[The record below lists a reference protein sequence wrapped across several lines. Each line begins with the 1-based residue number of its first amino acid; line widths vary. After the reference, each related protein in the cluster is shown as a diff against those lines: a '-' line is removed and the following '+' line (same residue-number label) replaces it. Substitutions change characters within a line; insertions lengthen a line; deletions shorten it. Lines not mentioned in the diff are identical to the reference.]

1 MNKRNLEATK
11 TSLLTATERL
21 MTKCAEPAQVTSRA
35 IAREAGVNQAM
46 INYCFGSREA
56 LLYASFEK
64 MQTEAQRSNPAFE
77 QILRENISPKQKLI
91 ELYCASVKMILKH
104 LPYIRAVTKY
114 ALLTRSITSGKTFSF
129 VKEYYAGERTD
140 GECRLVAYEISSL
153 HELAV
158 LRHEELKEVCGI
170 DLTNEIEMRK
180 FVETHINM
188 LLDGREVK

>member
-11 TSLLTATERL
+11 SSLLSATERL
-21 MTKCAEPAQVTSRA
+21 MTKLGDVNQVTSRA
-35 IAREAGVNQAM
+35 IAQEAGVNQAM

-56 LLYASFEK
+56 LLYAAFEK
-64 MQTEAQRSNPAFE
+64 MQSEAQRSNPTFE
-77 QILRENISPKQKLI
+77 QILRENSSPKQKLI
-91 ELYCASVKMILKH
+91 ALYCESVKMILKY
-104 LPYIRAVTKY
+104 LPYIKAVTKY
-114 ALLTRSITSGKTFSF
+114 ALLTRSITAGRTFLF

-140 GECRLVAYEISSL
+140 GECRLISYEISSL

-170 DLTNEIEMRK
+170 DLADEIERKK

-188 LLDGREVK
+188 LLDGR

>member
-11 TSLLTATERL
+11 TSLLSAAQRL
-21 MTKCAEPAQVTSRA
+21 MTKCAEPSQVTSRA
-35 IAREAGVNQAM
+35 IAGEAGVNQAM

-56 LLYASFEK
+56 LLYAAFEEMQKKAQQSNPDFEK
-64 MQTEAQRSNPAFE
+64 
-77 QILRENISPKQKLI
+77 ILSENISPKQKLI
-91 ELYCASVKMILKH
+91 ELYCASVKMILKY
-104 LPYIRAVTKY
+104 LTYIRAVTKY

-140 GECRLVAYEISSL
+140 GECRLIAYEISSL

-170 DLTNEIEMRK
+170 DLANEIELRK
-180 FVETHINM
+180 FVESHINM

>member
-11 TSLLTATERL
+11 SSLLSATERL
-21 MTKCAEPAQVTSRA
+21 MTKLGDPNQVTSRV

-56 LLYASFEK
+56 LLYAAFEK
-64 MQTEAQRSNPAFE
+64 MQAEAQRSNPDFE
-77 QILRENISPKQKLI
+77 QILRENSSPKQKLI
-91 ELYCASVKMILKH
+91 ALYCESVKMILKY
-104 LPYIRAVTKY
+104 LPYIKAVTKY
-114 ALLTRSITSGKTFSF
+114 ALLTRSITAGKTFLF

-140 GECRLVAYEISSL
+140 GECRLISYEISSL

-170 DLTNEIEMRK
+170 DLEDEIERKK

-188 LLDGREVK
+188 LLDGR

>member
-11 TSLLTATERL
+11 SSLLSATERL
-21 MTKCAEPAQVTSRA
+21 MTKLGDVNQVTSRA

-56 LLYASFEK
+56 LLYAAFEK
-64 MQTEAQRSNPAFE
+64 MQSEAQRSNPTFE
-77 QILRENISPKQKLI
+77 QILRENSSPKQKLI
-91 ELYCASVKMILKH
+91 ALYCESVKMILKY
-104 LPYIRAVTKY
+104 LPYIKAVTKY
-114 ALLTRSITSGKTFSF
+114 ALLTRSITAGRTFLF

-140 GECRLVAYEISSL
+140 GECRLISYEISSL

-170 DLTNEIEMRK
+170 DLADEIERKK

-188 LLDGREVK
+188 LLDGR

>member
-1 MNKRNLEATK
+1 MNKRNLDVTK
-11 TSLLTATERL
+11 SSLLSATERL
-21 MTKCAEPAQVTSRA
+21 MTKLGDPAQVTSRV

-56 LLYASFEK
+56 LLYAAFEK
-64 MQTEAQRSNPAFE
+64 MQSEAQRSNPTFE
-77 QILRENISPKQKLI
+77 QILRENSSPKQKLI
-91 ELYCASVKMILKH
+91 ALYCESVKMILKY
-104 LPYIRAVTKY
+104 LPYIKAVTKY
-114 ALLTRSITSGKTFSF
+114 ALLTRSITAGRTFLF

-140 GECRLVAYEISSL
+140 GECRLISYEISSL

-170 DLTNEIEMRK
+170 DLADEIERKK

-188 LLDGREVK
+188 LLDGR